1 MFYINSYLHS
11 YIKPIQFD
19 ILDYLERG
27 ENKSNNNKD
36 IKGVFSTVFSSLLDL
51 NYYDLYESED
61 KVENV
66 IKNKSNSKVV
76 RKFSEMIK
84 YYMNM
89 IKNNF
94 FMKNMKPEIEKD
106 NALYYINQKNEYLKS
121 DAKIIGYCKSRVEF
135 LNTNGEKAIL
145 RIYHARYLVRE

>member
-11 YIKPIQFD
+11 YIKPIESD

-27 ENKSNNNKD
+27 EKKSNNNKD
-36 IKGVFSTVFSSLLDL
+36 IKGVLSTVFPSLLDL

-66 IKNKSNSKVV
+66 IKNISNSKVV
-76 RKFSEMIK
+76 SKFSEMIK
-84 YYMNM
+84 YYTNM

-94 FMKNMKPEIEKD
+94 FIKNMKPEIEKD
-106 NALYYINQKNEYLKS
+106 NALDYINRKEEYSKG
-121 DAKIIGYCKSRVEF
+121 DAKIIGYSKSKVEF

-145 RIYHARYLVRE
+145 RIYHARYYVRE